1 MNTESGDH
9 EHALAHHLEALMS
22 ELSASVVD
30 TTDSCFV
37 SLLLGVRQARVGC
50 CADLSIVALAH
61 AGPL

>member
-9 EHALAHHLEALMS
+9 EHALAHHLEALTS

-37 SLLLGVRQARVGC
+37 SLLLGVRQACVGC